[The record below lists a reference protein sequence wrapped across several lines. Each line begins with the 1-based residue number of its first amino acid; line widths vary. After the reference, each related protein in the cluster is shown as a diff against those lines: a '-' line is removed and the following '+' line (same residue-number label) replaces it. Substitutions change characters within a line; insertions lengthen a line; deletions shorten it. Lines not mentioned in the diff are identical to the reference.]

1 MPKAYWVAHVTVNN
15 PTEYENYKAANAV
28 AFAKYGARFVVRGGD
43 QEIMEGTSRART
55 VVIEFKDL
63 ETAKACY
70 HSPEYQHALSLRAP
84 ISTGDL
90 VIVEGYDA

>member
-1 MPKAYWVAHVTVNN
+1 MPKAYWVAHVTVDN
-15 PTEYENYKAANAV
+15 PAEYENYKAANAV

-43 QEIMEGTSRART
+43 QEVMEGTSRART

-84 ISTGDL
+84 ISAGDL